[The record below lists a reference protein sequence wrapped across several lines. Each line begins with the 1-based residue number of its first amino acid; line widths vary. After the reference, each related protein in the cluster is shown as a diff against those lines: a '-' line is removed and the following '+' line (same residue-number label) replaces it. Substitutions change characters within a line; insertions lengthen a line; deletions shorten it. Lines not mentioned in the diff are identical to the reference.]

1 MQGGIRTNNDKGLMI
16 KFAWSRMLNC
26 WKRGAALPVREH
38 ARYKKKYLQY
48 DRISNLVSL
57 ISLHMN
63 LLVRPRSSD
72 GQSDE
77 PVKVIDYYLYNI

>member
-1 MQGGIRTNNDKGLMI
+1 MI
-16 KFAWSRMLNC
+16 VFPIWYQA
-26 WKRGAALPVREH
+26 
-38 ARYKKKYLQY
+38 
-48 DRISNLVSL
+48 L